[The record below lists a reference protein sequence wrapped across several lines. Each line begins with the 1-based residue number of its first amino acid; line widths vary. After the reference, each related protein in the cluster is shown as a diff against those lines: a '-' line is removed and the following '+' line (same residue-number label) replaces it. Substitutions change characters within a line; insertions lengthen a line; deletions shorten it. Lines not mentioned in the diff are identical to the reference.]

1 MGVNIV
7 VYKVDPTTKDYKR
20 IAPTEWDWGRHGYD
34 SSFRFRT
41 DCTYFDDG
49 EVYSDTILKRPINL
63 QAEAEMIRQTVPIPY
78 QDRYIALIEL
88 LNTNPHY
95 YVHWSW

>member
-7 VYKVDPTTKDYKR
+7 VYKVNTTTKEYER
-20 IAPTEWDWGRHGYD
+20 VSEWDFIRQGYD
-34 SSFRFRT
+34 SSFQFKT

-49 EVYSDTILKRPINL
+49 EVYSDTILQRPINL
-63 QAEAEMIRQTVPIPY
+63 QAELEMIRQTVPTPY